1 MRARHATD
9 THLPALTEAVLAE
22 HDSDSLLVRSITR
35 ENLQV
40 GSLLFGFVMPDRR

>member
-1 MRARHATD
+1 MRALHATD
-9 THLPALTEAVLAE
+9 TPEQALAEAALAE

-40 GSLLFGFVMPDRR
+40 SSLFSGFVMPDRR